1 MSIPED
7 PVSFHP
13 DRLDFADES
22 DVDTFVAALEQ
33 FEKGELTSDEWKK
46 FRRLRGVYEQRQ
58 GGRAMIRA
66 KLPGGILGP
75 RQALAIADA
84 AERHSAGIAHVTT
97 RQCFQLHF
105 VPAAEIESAL
115 RTLADGGI
123 TTREACGDSVR
134 NFTACPLAGVA
145 AKEPFDIRPYL
156 EALARH
162 FLRGPWSSK
171 LPRKFKPSIGGC
183 CGTDCSQAFIN
194 DLGVLA
200 RTSDDGA
207 PGFQIVAGGG
217 LSTLRRSA
225 IVLEEFVPAAEL
237 LEAAEAVVRVFHH
250 HGNRD
255 NRAKARIKWV
265 IEKLGADKVREL
277 YGEQRALIRAEGGR
291 PYTPQP
297 VEPPRLPTRLP
308 LASTPAPGFEAWRAA
323 AVRPQKQAG
332 FSTVRIRLTLGDM
345 TSDQLRAL
353 ASIITAHGEGEA
365 RTTNDQNLVLRWI
378 SDDRLPLVHQALTAA
393 GLDGT
398 GAGTVRDVTSCPG
411 GTSCQL
417 AVTTSRGAGKLLG
430 DFLDARADLRA
441 LAPDLSIK
449 VSGCPNSCGQHH
461 IAGIGLQGGVRKIA
475 GKAVPH
481 YLLHVGGGH
490 GRDGARFG
498 RLIAKVPARRLPL
511 ALERLIHLA
520 ARERGADER
529 TDDVLAR
536 LADDVLADA
545 LGDVPE
551 LRPADVADADFVDLD
566 DGDARFAATRSEL
579 AA

>member
-1 MSIPED
+1 MSIEEE

-22 DVDTFVAALEQ
+22 DVDTFIAALAQ
-33 FEKGELTSDEWKK
+33 FESGELSSDGWKK

-66 KLPGGILGP
+66 KLPGGIAGG
-75 RQALAIADA
+75 RQLRAVADA
-84 AERHSAGIAHVTT
+84 ADAHAGGIAHVTT

-105 VPAAEIESAL
+105 VPAAEVETAL
-115 RTLADGGI
+115 RTLGAGGI

-134 NFTACPLAGVA
+134 NFTCCPLAGVA
-145 AKEPFDIRPYL
+145 ADEPFDVRPYL

-194 DLGVLA
+194 DLGLLA
-200 RTSDDGA
+200 RTRDGE
-207 PGFQIVAGGG
+207 PGFTVLAGGG

-225 IVLEEFVPAAEL
+225 IVMEAFVPVADL

-255 NRAKARIKWV
+255 NRAKARLKWV

-277 YGEQRALIRAEGGR
+277 YQEQRALIRDEGGR
-291 PYTPQP
+291 PYTVLP
-297 VEPPRLPTRLP
+297 VEPPRLPARLP
-308 LASTPAPGFEAWRAA
+308 LATTPADGFDGWAA
-323 AVRPQKQAG
+323 GAVRPQKQPG
-332 FSTVRIRLTLGDM
+332 FSTVHVRLPLGDL
-345 TSDQLRAL
+345 TSKQLRTVAD
-353 ASIITAHGEGEA
+353 IIERHGEGEL
-365 RTTNDQNLVLRWI
+365 RTTNDQNFVLRWI
-378 SDDRLPLVHQALTAA
+378 STDRLPLVHAALAEV
-393 GLDGT
+393 GLART
-398 GAGTVRDVTSCPG
+398 GAGTVLDVTSCQG
-411 GTSCQL
+411 GTTCQL
-417 AVTTSRGAGKLLG
+417 AVTQSRGAGRLIGEML
-430 DFLDARADLRA
+430 AERADLVA

-449 VSGCPNSCGQHH
+449 ISGCPNSCGQHH
-461 IAGIGLQGGVRKIA
+461 VAGIGLQGGVRKVG
-475 GKAVPH
+475 GKAVPQ
-481 YLLHVGGGH
+481 YLLHVGGGTLA
-490 GRDGARFG
+490 GGARFG

-511 ALERLIHLA
+511 AVERLIGLA
-520 ARERGADER
+520 ARERQPGER
-529 TDDVLAR
+529 SDDVLAR
-536 LADDVLADA
+536 MSDDVLATA

-551 LRPADVADADFVDLD
+551 LSLADAVDADFVDLD
-566 DGDARFAATRSEL
+566 DGDPRFDATRGEL

>member
-1 MSIPED
+1 MSIAED

-22 DVDTFVAALEQ
+22 DVDSFVAALEQ
-33 FEKGELTSDEWKK
+33 FEQGELTSDDWKK

-75 RQALAIADA
+75 RQAHAVADA

-97 RQCFQLHF
+97 RQCFQIHF
-105 VPAAEIESAL
+105 VPAAEVETAL

-145 AKEPFDIRPYL
+145 ADEPFDVRPYL

-162 FLRGPWSSK
+162 FLRGPWSSR

-194 DLGVLA
+194 DLGVLV
-200 RTSDDGA
+200 RTRDGE

-250 HGNRD
+250 NGNRD

-265 IEKLGADKVREL
+265 IEKLGADRVREL
-277 YGEQRALIRAEGGR
+277 YQEQRALIRAEGGR
-291 PYTPQP
+291 PYTPEP
-297 VEPPRLPTRLP
+297 VSPPRLPARLP
-308 LASTPAPGFEAWRAA
+308 LASTPAPGFDEWVAA
-323 AVRPQKQAG
+323 AVRPQKQPG
-332 FSTVRIRLTLGDM
+332 FSTVRIRLPLGDI
-345 TSDQLRAL
+345 TAAQLRDL
-353 ASIITAHGEGEA
+353 ATIIEAHGEGEA

-378 SDDRLPLVHQALTAA
+378 ADDRLPLVHQALRAT
-393 GLDGT
+393 GLDRT
-398 GAGTVRDVTSCPG
+398 GAGTVLDVTSCPG

-430 DFLDARADLRA
+430 DFLAERADLRA
-441 LAPDLSIK
+441 LVPDLTIK

-461 IAGIGLQGGVRKIA
+461 IAGIGLQGGVRKIG

-490 GRDGARFG
+490 NIDGARFG

-511 ALERLIHLA
+511 ALERLIALA
-520 ARERGADER
+520 VRERRDGEA
-529 TDDVLAR
+529 TNDVLAR
-536 LADDVLADA
+536 LDNAALGAA

-551 LRPADVADADFVDLD
+551 LLPADVADADFVDLD
-566 DGDARFAATRSEL
+566 DGDARFAATRGEL

>member
-1 MSIPED
+1 MSIAED

-13 DRLDFADES
+13 DRLDFSDES
-22 DVDTFVAALEQ
+22 DVDSFVAALEQ
-33 FEKGELTSDEWKK
+33 FEKGELSSDDWKK

-66 KLPGGILGP
+66 KLPGGIAGP
-75 RQALAIADA
+75 RQLHAIADA
-84 AERHSAGIAHVTT
+84 AERHSSGIAHVTT

-105 VPAAEIESAL
+105 VPAAEVETAL

-145 AKEPFDIRPYL
+145 AEEPFDVRPYL

-162 FLRGPWSSK
+162 FLRGPWSSR

-183 CGTDCSQAFIN
+183 CGTDCSQAYIN
-194 DLGVLA
+194 DLGVLV
-200 RTSDDGA
+200 RTRDGE

-250 HGNRD
+250 NGNRD

-265 IEKLGADKVREL
+265 IEKLGADRVREL
-277 YGEQRALIRAEGGR
+277 YQEQRALIRAEGGR
-291 PYTPQP
+291 PYTPEP
-297 VEPPRLPTRLP
+297 VRPPRLPARLP
-308 LASTPAPGFEAWRAA
+308 LASTPAPGFAAWAA
-323 AVRPQKQAG
+323 AAARPQKQPG
-332 FSTVRIRLTLGDM
+332 FSTVRIRLPLGDM
-345 TSDQLRAL
+345 TSAQLRAI
-353 ASIITAHGEGEA
+353 AAIIDAHGEGEA

-378 SDDRLPLVHQALTAA
+378 ADDRLPLVHQALVGA
-393 GLDGT
+393 GLERV
-398 GAGTVRDVTSCPG
+398 GASTVQDVTSCPG

-430 DFLDARADLRA
+430 DFLAERADLRA
-441 LAPDLSIK
+441 LVPDLTIK

-511 ALERLIHLA
+511 ALERLIALA
-520 ARERGADER
+520 ARERRDGEP
-529 TDDVLAR
+529 TNDVLAR
-536 LADDVLADA
+536 LADDVLGAA

-551 LRPADVADADFVDLD
+551 LLAADVSDADFVDLD
-566 DGDARFAATRSEL
+566 DGDPRFAATRSEL